1 MPKCHYCEREAV
13 VRLPYAKLNLC
24 EKHFEE
30 YLLRKL
36 ERSIARY
43 GMFKKGERVVVG
55 VSGGKDSIVL
65 ADLLSKLGSAK
76 LLIVHVDLG
85 IGEYSRKSSEVVRK
99 FSVERGLDYF
109 IVRLLD
115 YNTSIPELAS
125 SLRSRRPCSIC
136 GVVKRYVL
144 NAVALDLGFD
154 AVATAHHGDDIS
166 VYILKSFLTQ
176 DYDQLYKNSPV
187 NPGIKGLAA
196 KRVKPFYEFYEF
208 EIEKFAEAKNL
219 MYVSEKCPFKHIG
232 WLEKIIR
239 ELLEKAEEE
248 APGFKIALL
257 RSHARRVLA
266 VEGGRAEKPK
276 ACASCGLISEGLE
289 CSFCRL
295 TRRALG
301 YPLGF
306 QLRRSIV
313 SSAGSI
319 VGADSK
325 QA

>member
-65 ADLLSKLGSAK
+65 ADLLSKLGSAR
-76 LLIVHVDLG
+76 LLVVHVDLG
-85 IGEYSRKSSEVVRK
+85 IGEYSRKSSEVVRR

-115 YNTSIPELAS
+115 YSTSIPELAS

-176 DYDQLYKNSPV
+176 DYDQLYKISPV

-196 KRVKPFYEFYEF
+196 RRVKPFYEFYEF
-208 EIEKFAEAKNL
+208 EIEKFAEAKKL

-266 VEGGRAEKPK
+266 VEGRSAEKPK
-276 ACASCGLISEGLE
+276 ACASCGLISEGSE

-301 YPLGF
+301 YPLGL
-306 QLRRSIV
+306 QVRRSIV
-313 SSAGSI
+313 SSAGFTI
-319 VGADSK
+319 RADSK

>member
-13 VRLPYAKLNLC
+13 VRLPYARLNLC
-24 EKHFEE
+24 EMHFEE

-65 ADLLSKLGSAK
+65 ADLLSKLGWAR
-76 LLIVHVDLG
+76 LLLVHVDLG
-85 IGEYSRKSSEVVRK
+85 IGEYSRRSSEVVRR

-125 SLRSRRPCSIC
+125 SLRSRSPCSIC
-136 GVVKRYVL
+136 GAVKRYIL
-144 NAVALDLGFD
+144 NAVTLDLGFD

-166 VYILKSFLTQ
+166 VYILKSFLAQ
-176 DYDQLYKNSPV
+176 DYDQLYKISPV
-187 NPGIKGLAA
+187 NPEIKGLAA
-196 KRVKPFYEFYEF
+196 RRVKPFYEFYEF
-208 EIEKFAEAKNL
+208 EIENFARTKNL
-219 MYVSEKCPFKHIG
+219 TYVSEKCPFKHVG
-232 WLEKIIR
+232 WLERIIR
-239 ELLEKAEEE
+239 DLLEKAEEE
-248 APGFKIALL
+248 APGFKISLL

-266 VEGGRAEKPK
+266 VEGKSAEKAK
-276 ACASCGLISEGLE
+276 ACASCGLISEGSE
-289 CSFCRL
+289 CSFCRI

-313 SSAGSI
+313 NSAGFNI
-319 VGADSK
+319 RTVSK

>member
-43 GMFKKGERVVVG
+43 GMFKKGERVIVG

-65 ADLLSKLGSAK
+65 ADLLSKLGSAR
-76 LLIVHVDLG
+76 LLVVHVDLG
-85 IGEYSRKSSEVVRK
+85 IGEYSRKSSEVVRR

-176 DYDQLYKNSPV
+176 DYDQLYKISPV

-196 KRVKPFYEFYEF
+196 RRVKPFYEFYEF

-239 ELLEKAEEE
+239 DLLEKAEEE

-266 VEGGRAEKPK
+266 VEGRSAEKPK
-276 ACASCGLISEGLE
+276 ACASCGLISEGSE

-301 YPLGF
+301 YPLGL
-306 QLRRSIV
+306 QVRRSIV
-313 SSAGSI
+313 SSAGFT
-319 VGADSK
+319 VRADSK